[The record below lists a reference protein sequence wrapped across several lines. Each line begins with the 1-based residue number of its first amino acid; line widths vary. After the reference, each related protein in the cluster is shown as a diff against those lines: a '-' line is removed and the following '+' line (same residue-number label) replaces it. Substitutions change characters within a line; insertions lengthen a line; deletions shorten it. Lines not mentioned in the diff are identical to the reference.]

1 MRSLIFLASLLA
13 LPWALRSQ
21 TPCENGF
28 AAGYPCDQ
36 VDLMSFV
43 PSSALGGGDAE
54 DLWGWTDP
62 TNGNEYAIVG
72 MEGTTAFVDI
82 SDAASPVV
90 LGTLASHTGTSLWRD
105 VKVHADHA
113 FIVSEASGHG
123 MQVFDLTRLRNV
135 ANPPVAFTEDAH
147 YAGFSNA
154 HNIAINE
161 ASGRAY
167 AVGTNTFSGGL
178 HILDISNPTAPSL
191 IGSFAEDGY
200 THDAQIVNYSGPD
213 AQHVGK
219 EIALCFNENS
229 IAIVDVTNAGDAIL
243 LSNTGYA
250 TAQYTHQGWLTEDQR
265 YLLVNDES
273 DENST
278 NTRTYIFDCLDLD
291 NPALIGTHEGTTPA
305 IDHNLYNHEGYCYQ
319 ANYRAGMRVLDLE
332 SVGSGTLTEVA
343 YFDVYPA
350 SDAASFSGAWTAYP
364 FFASGNVIVSHIN
377 EGLFVLRPNLTS
389 APPTPPT
396 DLTLQPLRDWLK
408 TNWYDG
414 LHTDLG
420 YNSAREQMYG
430 SVDEVGSQIECVYTG
445 FQQAAEFVTFPDPIN
460 AEHLVPQSYYG
471 SISPM
476 RSDIWSLRPA
486 HGSPNSARS
495 NNPYGEVDDATAQW
509 YGVDG
514 QGNYISTGTIPAN
527 PDDFSERSGGV
538 WEPRESQ
545 KGDVARAVYYFYT
558 MYPTQAGDLSG
569 VCDPQTLYD
578 WHLADPVSAFEVQR
592 NDRIETAQ
600 GNRNPYVDDPTLVFR
615 AWYFAALSPG
625 CTNAA
630 ACNYDAAASSDDGSC
645 ILLGTPCDDGD
656 ALTFGDVYTDC
667 SAPNFGCQGS
677 GPTTIWEET
686 FGGFASLGYGY
697 NGSSNSAASETE
709 WSITVGGATDYFYTS
724 TLNGDTAF
732 AGKDLDFDCTWTSRE
747 IDASGFTD
755 MQASI
760 NVAETGNWE
769 GTDFI
774 RFEAIIN
781 GNTQVLATFSN
792 DFSSA
797 QVAPVSIPDGNTVR
811 LRVVTRNNANGEVAY
826 FDDVRLIGAPNCTD
840 SDADGL
846 CDGLDGCTDVTAC
859 NYTDPSATECLSLD
873 ACGVC
878 GGPGAVF
885 ECGCNDIPAGDCD
898 CDGNVQDAVGVCGGD
913 CPADSD
919 GDGICDDVDECLGEL
934 DACGVCNG
942 PGAIYTCGCNDIPA
956 GDCDCNGNQADAI
969 GECGGSCTADA
980 DADGIC
986 DDVDPCVGDPD
997 ACGVCN
1003 GPGAV
1008 YACGCNDIPAG
1019 DCDCNGN
1026 QLDAIGVCGGDCL
1039 GDADQDGICDTDEI
1053 AGCTDPNASN
1063 YDETATDNDGSCNY
1077 VQGSFT
1083 GLTAELFAE
1092 NGAGAGLNTW
1102 RVYANFNNAGAD
1114 LLSVYGTANS
1124 PIDVS
1129 TSTSWFQ
1136 DPLGSGTSNGI
1147 SEALIASF
1155 PTVQYDSWVTVGG
1168 PSETDGDIQT
1178 AGLDLPTF
1186 ELGSDLTSDE
1196 VAGGSWFA
1204 IPGNVAGTSPDAQG
1218 RVLIAQLTTDGTVVF
1233 DCNVQYREPD
1243 GSTPVATELSL
1254 VFQNGCPEDVN
1265 GSGMVD
1271 MEDILAVLTYFGCSE
1286 GCTIGDLDGDGDVD
1300 IADGLAVIGAFGN
1313 ICN

>member
-1 MRSLIFLASLLA
+1 
-13 LPWALRSQ
+13 
-21 TPCENGF
+21 
-28 AAGYPCDQ
+28 
-36 VDLMSFV
+36 
-43 PSSALGGGDAE
+43 
-54 DLWGWTDP
+54 
-62 TNGNEYAIVG
+62 
-72 MEGTTAFVDI
+72 
-82 SDAASPVV
+82 
-90 LGTLASHTGTSLWRD
+90 
-105 VKVHADHA
+105 
-113 FIVSEASGHG
+113 
-123 MQVFDLTRLRNV
+123 
-135 ANPPVAFTEDAH
+135 
-147 YAGFSNA
+147 
-154 HNIAINE
+154 
-161 ASGRAY
+161 
-167 AVGTNTFSGGL
+167 
-178 HILDISNPTAPSL
+178 
-191 IGSFAEDGY
+191 
-200 THDAQIVNYSGPD
+200 
-213 AQHVGK
+213 
-219 EIALCFNENS
+219 
-229 IAIVDVTNAGDAIL
+229 
-243 LSNTGYA
+243 
-250 TAQYTHQGWLTEDQR
+250 
-265 YLLVNDES
+265 
-273 DENST
+273 
-278 NTRTYIFDCLDLD
+278 
-291 NPALIGTHEGTTPA
+291 
-305 IDHNLYNHEGYCYQ
+305 
-319 ANYRAGMRVLDLE
+319 
-332 SVGSGTLTEVA
+332 
-343 YFDVYPA
+343 
-350 SDAASFSGAWTAYP
+350 
-364 FFASGNVIVSHIN
+364 
-377 EGLFVLRPNLTS
+377 
-389 APPTPPT
+389 
-396 DLTLQPLRDWLK
+396 
-408 TNWYDG
+408 
-414 LHTDLG
+414 
-420 YNSAREQMYG
+420 
-430 SVDEVGSQIECVYTG
+430 
-445 FQQAAEFVTFPDPIN
+445 
-460 AEHLVPQSYYG
+460 
-471 SISPM
+471 
-476 RSDIWSLRPA
+476 
-486 HGSPNSARS
+486 
-495 NNPYGEVDDATAQW
+495 
-509 YGVDG
+509 
-514 QGNYISTGTIPAN
+514 
-527 PDDFSERSGGV
+527 
-538 WEPRESQ
+538 
-545 KGDVARAVYYFYT
+545 
-558 MYPTQAGDLSG
+558 
-569 VCDPQTLYD
+569 
-578 WHLADPVSAFEVQR
+578 
-592 NDRIETAQ
+592 
-600 GNRNPYVDDPTLVFR
+600 
-615 AWYFAALSPG
+615 
-625 CTNAA
+625 
-630 ACNYDAAASSDDGSC
+630 
-645 ILLGTPCDDGD
+645 
-656 ALTFGDVYTDC
+656 
-667 SAPNFGCQGS
+667 
-677 GPTTIWEET
+677 
-686 FGGFASLGYGY
+686 
-697 NGSSNSAASETE
+697 
-709 WSITVGGATDYFYTS
+709 
-724 TLNGDTAF
+724 
-732 AGKDLDFDCTWTSRE
+732 
-747 IDASGFTD
+747 